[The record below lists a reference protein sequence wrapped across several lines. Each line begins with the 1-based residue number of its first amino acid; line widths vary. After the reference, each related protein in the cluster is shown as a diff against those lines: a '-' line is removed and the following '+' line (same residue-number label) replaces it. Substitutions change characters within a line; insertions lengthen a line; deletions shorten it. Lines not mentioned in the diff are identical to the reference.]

1 MTTKVTFDQRL
12 VKPDLS
18 NVVLSRTSTRVVRI
32 EYFPNAS
39 SGTRKILIVTDVGD
53 VFLVRQDGYNPDG
66 PNVCIELDEGQDAT
80 KIYVVEHI
88 VTGIRSITTDASLF
102 AGDDVAYKEIT
113 SYTVNHYR

>member
-1 MTTKVTFDQRL
+1 MGIKVTFDQRL

-18 NVVLSRTSTRVVRI
+18 NVVLESPSTRVVRI
-32 EYFPNAS
+32 EYFPNTS
-39 SGTRKILIVTDVGD
+39 SGTRILIVTDVGD
-53 VFLVRQDGYNPDG
+53 VFLVRQDGYNPAG

>member
-1 MTTKVTFDQRL
+1 MSIKVTFDQRL

-18 NVVLSRTSTRVVRI
+18 NVVLERSSTRVVRI

-53 VFLVRQDGYNPDG
+53 VFLVRQDGYNPEG
-66 PNVCIELDEGQDAT
+66 PNVCIELDEGQGAT
-80 KIYVVEHI
+80 TIYVVEHI
-88 VTGIRSITTDASLF
+88 ETGIRSITTDARL
-102 AGDDVAYKEIT
+102 GDDVIYKQIT